1 MRPLNLRVSIG
12 YLVGSISGRGLEA
25 GAPASE
31 AAGRQRSGAIAEKTP
46 WSLKTMPAD
55 KDESKD
61 TC

>member
-1 MRPLNLRVSIG
+1 MG
-12 YLVGSISGRGLEA
+12 YLVGSISGRGFEA

-31 AAGRQRSGAIAEKTP
+31 AAGRQRSGTIVEKTP

-55 KDESKD
+55 KDGNKD